1 MAEENKR
8 KRRKAERQKWKPHW
22 LIRLLYKIW
31 MFVFTA
37 IKIALGAG
45 ATVALIGIICGLVFA
60 DSLGDYLQDDV
71 MPLANVVL
79 GEYDMEIPS
88 QFYHVDENGDIQTL
102 QGMFASSSWQ
112 EATPDE
118 VPDTL
123 RHAAIAIEDK
133 RFYEH
138 QGVDWFT
145 TVKAVA
151 NMFFGDETVG
161 GSSIT
166 QQLVKNVTKR
176 DEITV
181 QRKIREFF
189 DAVYIEKHY
198 SKDVILQSYLN
209 TIYLG
214 QGCYGVKSAARTYF
228 GKELQMLTVAECA
241 SLISITNNPSMFDP
255 YSGNEFMYAG
265 EMMNGFQRNR
275 HRQLLVLGEMLSQG
289 WITQEEY
296 DEAVA
301 QKLVL
306 KAGIDAEDRWT
317 VCPNEA
323 CGYEHIRSS
332 FILEDERCFCPVC
345 GTEIEIAEDASR
357 GMYSWFVDAA
367 ISDVINDLAEK
378 DGVEMNNLVY
388 ESYFNMLKRCGYHIY
403 TTQDLAVQEQ
413 VDKIYQN
420 LDEIP
425 DTYSAQQLLSGIV
438 VVDNRSGDI
447 VALHGGV
454 GEKSAHMGYSTAVD
468 AQRQAGSSIKPL
480 SVYAPAFETGEI
492 TPATV
497 IKDMPHHYE
506 SEKEPYPFN
515 ETRTFSYT
523 STIRSAIMDS
533 VNTVSA
539 NTLDSI
545 GVSYG
550 YKYAKEMFRL
560 STLVD
565 RYEYANGGYASDND
579 LGSMALG
586 AQVIGVT
593 VRDMTAAYAA
603 LANNGVYRESRT
615 YTKVYDS
622 EGNLILDNTQDSE
635 KILSDKAV
643 NYTNYCLV
651 SAVNN
656 GTGVSGQLRNMEV
669 AGKTGTTGGDKDRWF
684 CGFTGH
690 YTAAVWCGYE
700 TPEQIVLV
708 GGGLNPAGQLWK
720 KVMEPL
726 HTDKPSIRLYDRTNL
741 VDVTICL
748 DSGKVATEACMA
760 DIRVGAE
767 GVAKTF
773 TRVETVKVYKE
784 DLIKDKCDKHVMHE
798 CCSEGNAVANE
809 YCKLFAEAAVSNPET
824 GAQVNDKDALKVEKR
839 GLLIMTQEEIDE
851 LVKLKRLG
859 IDGEYLLD
867 MYVHLVDKK
876 GKDIE
881 FKGFDNKIKTE
892 EKLPYAVCQVH
903 TKEAWD
909 AYQASLPTEPTDPV
923 EPTDPS
929 KPDLLW
935 DDWLNWVLP

>member
-8 KRRKAERQKWKPHW
+8 RRRKAERQKWKPHW
-22 LIRLLYKIW
+22 LVRLLYKIW
-31 MFVFTA
+31 MLVFTVA
-37 IKIALGAG
+37 KIALGAG
-45 ATVALIGIICGLVFA
+45 ATVALIGIICGLVFV
-60 DSLGDYLQDDV
+60 DSLGDYLQEDV
-71 MPLANVVL
+71 MPEASVVL
-79 GEYDMEIPS
+79 GEYEMDIPS
-88 QFYHVDENGDIQTL
+88 KFYYVDENGDIQTL
-102 QGMFASSSWQ
+102 QRMFATSSWQ
-112 EATPDE
+112 ETTLDE
-118 VPDTL
+118 VPDAL
-123 RHAAIAIEDK
+123 CHAAIAIEDK

-166 QQLVKNVTKR
+166 QQLVKNITDR

-181 QRKIREFF
+181 QRKVREFF
-189 DAVYIEKHY
+189 DAVYVEKHY
-198 SKDVILQSYLN
+198 SKDAILQSYLN

-228 GKELQMLTVAECA
+228 GKELQMLTIAECA
-241 SLISITNNPSMFDP
+241 SLISITNNPSLFDP
-255 YSGNEFMYAG
+255 YSDNEFMYDG
-265 EMMNGFQRNR
+265 ELMNGFQRNR
-275 HRQLLVLGEMLSQG
+275 HRQLLVLGEMLDQG

-301 QKLVL
+301 QELVL
-306 KAGIDAEDRWT
+306 KAEIDEEDLWT
-317 VCPNEA
+317 VCPNET

-332 FILEDERCFCPVC
+332 FVLEGDRCFCPRC
-345 GTEIEIAEDASR
+345 GTEIEIDEDASDN
-357 GMYSWFVDAA
+357 MYSWFVEAA
-367 ISDVINDLAEK
+367 IDDVIRDLAAR
-378 DGVEMNNLVY
+378 DGVQLSNPVY
-388 ESYFNMLKRCGYHIY
+388 KSYVSMLSRCGYHVY
-403 TTQDLAVQEQ
+403 TTQDTEVQAQ

-425 DTYSAQQLLSGIV
+425 KTYSAQQLLSGIV
-438 VVDNRSGDI
+438 IVDNRTGDI

-454 GEKSAHMGYSTAVD
+454 GEKTTYLSYSTAVD
-468 AQRQAGSSIKPL
+468 VERQAGSSIKPL

-497 IKDMPHHYE
+497 MKDMPHHYE
-506 SEKEPYPFN
+506 DDKEPYPFN
-515 ETRTFSYT
+515 ETRTFSYAR
-523 STIRSAIMDS
+523 TIRSAIMDS

-539 NTLDSI
+539 NTLDTI

-565 RYEYANGGYASDND
+565 RYDYSDGSYATDND
-579 LGSMALG
+579 LGSMSLG

-603 LANNGVYRESRT
+603 LANNGVYREART

-622 EGNLILDNTQDSE
+622 EGNIVLDNTQDSE

-656 GTGVSGQLRNMEV
+656 GTGVSGQLSYMEV
-669 AGKTGTTGGDKDRWF
+669 AGKTGTTGGDRDRWF
-684 CGFTGH
+684 CGFTGY

-700 TPEQIVLV
+700 MPEQIVLV
-708 GGGLNPAGQLWK
+708 GGGLNPAGQLWN
-720 KVMEPL
+720 KVMKPL
-726 HTDKPSIRLYDRTNL
+726 HSGKSSIRLYDRTDL

-760 DIRVGAE
+760 DIRI
-767 GVAKTF
+767 GVDGVPKTF

-798 CCSEGNAVANE
+798 TCSEGHAVANE
-809 YCKLFAEAAVSNPET
+809 YCKLFAEAAAAAKDPNAGTP
-824 GAQVNDKDALKVEKR
+824 ADDKDALKIEKR

-851 LVKLKRLG
+851 LIKLKKFG
-859 IDGEYLLD
+859 IESQYLLD
-867 MYVHLVDKK
+867 MYVHLVDKN

-881 FKGFDNKIKTE
+881 FKGFENKIKTE

-903 TKEAWD
+903 TKEAWEQ
-909 AYQASLPTEPTDPV
+909 YQASLPTQPSEPV
-923 EPTDPS
+923 EPEDPDM
-929 KPDLLW
+929 PW
-935 DDWLNWVLP
+935 DDWLDWMLP